1 MPLIDIR
8 AFTTVEID
16 RNRMGG
22 MPVLKGTR
30 FPAAQLLAEL
40 TEAIEDICEDF
51 DLDLELVTNFLD
63 ELANQFDPK
72 FNESLR
78 EYLKELKS
86 SDGQALLPTRGSR

>member
-1 MPLIDIR
+1 MPSIDLSKLEN
-8 AFTTVEID
+8 VEID

-22 MPVLKGTR
+22 MPCLRGTR

-78 EYLKELKS
+78 EHLKALKS
-86 SDGQALLPTRGSR
+86 SDGEALLPTRSS